1 MARRVQ
7 SPENVILVWLPAS
20 SPALNPV
27 ERLWEDVKSRIDGLD
42 VRIRS
47 SLTMLQEHV
56 AGIVRRSTT
65 EVIASLTGYAYLVE
79 AIRAL

>member
-1 MARRVQ
+1 M
-7 SPENVILVWLPAS
+7 
-20 SPALNPV
+20 
-27 ERLWEDVKSRIDGLD
+27 ERLWEDVKSRIDVLD

-56 AGIVRRSTT
+56 ADIIRRYTT
-65 EVIASLTGYAYLVE
+65 EAIASLTGYAYRVE